1 MWNQALTIV
10 ATALLSSALTVGLA
24 WWLYQR
30 RLKAE
35 LEAQLES
42 AVAEV
47 DGKLRQALE
56 ALGDIVEERVKQGIL
71 NGVAAIPSSE
81 VLADT
86 TKSVAR
92 TGAELATKGLSAL
105 LGIKSKKTPPE

>member
-1 MWNQALTIV
+1 MLNQILTIV
-10 ATALLSSALTVGLA
+10 LTALLSSALTIGLA
-24 WWLYQR
+24 WWLYER

-35 LEAQLES
+35 LDAQLEA

-47 DGKLRQALE
+47 DDKLQGALE
-56 ALGDIVEERVKQGIL
+56 TLGDIVEVRVKQGIL
-71 NGVAAIPSSE
+71 SGVAAIPSSE

-92 TGAELATKGLSAL
+92 TGAELASKGLSAL
-105 LGIKSKKTPPE
+105 FGIKKNRSED